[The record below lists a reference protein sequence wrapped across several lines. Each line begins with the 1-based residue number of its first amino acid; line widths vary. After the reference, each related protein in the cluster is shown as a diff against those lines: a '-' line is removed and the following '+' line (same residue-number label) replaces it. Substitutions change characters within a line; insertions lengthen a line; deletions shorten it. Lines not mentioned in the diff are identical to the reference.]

1 MLKFCKQKWEENEGK
16 FKQYVLEDK
25 AYIRNCAYHCAY
37 KEFAQIVL
45 NLILEELEGGMYWKI
60 VGEYYTELEIGVW
73 YAFVVDT
80 FTEDIFVTKIN
91 YVTHFD
97 NALLEC
103 QEELEKTGNVEK
115 IVELARQLIVIAN
128 LEPVY
133 NTERWWRK

>member
-1 MLKFCKQKWEENEGK
+1 MLKFCKEKWEENEEK
-16 FKQYVLEDK
+16 FRQYVLENKIYVCECD
-25 AYIRNCAYHCAY
+25 YRD
-37 KEFAQIVL
+37 FAQGVL
-45 NLILEELEGGMYWKI
+45 NSILKDIDNGMYWEI
-60 VGEYYTELEIGVW
+60 VGQYYTELEIGVW

-97 NALLEC
+97 NALLKC

-115 IVELARQLIVIAN
+115 IVELARQLIAN

-133 NTERWWRK
+133 NTERWYRKK